1 MAEAIIWD
9 LSLEHTRK
17 IVAEEKERAIAQ
29 KILWHCGPKHTV
41 RGFGQS
47 HTIITSGTTSGT
59 TSGYNVGHN
68 VGNSEAEGQ
77 VNFPGSDSMRA
88 AVQNR
93 IYPRTDA
100 CRG

>member
-47 HTIITSGTTSGT
+47 PAIITSGHS
-59 TSGYNVGHN
+59 VGHN